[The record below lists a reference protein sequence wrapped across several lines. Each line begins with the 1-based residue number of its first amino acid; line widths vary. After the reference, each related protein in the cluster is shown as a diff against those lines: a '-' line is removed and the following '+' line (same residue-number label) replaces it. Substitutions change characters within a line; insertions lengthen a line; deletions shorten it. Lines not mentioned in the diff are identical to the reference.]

1 MLLQEREQLPSD
13 VLRKKR
19 QRGQEELVLAST
31 SRGAGA
37 GEGGAPLSPRSDAGD
52 SDAGSSSSG
61 ISWRSGSTGS
71 SLPQLGSMAAA
82 DILDSYMREL
92 LHNTLP
98 CLGVL
103 GWSDGQANTG
113 QCTCTS

>member
-1 MLLQEREQLPSD
+1 M
-13 VLRKKR
+13 LRKKR
-19 QRGQEELVLAST
+19 QRGQEDFALAGPS
-31 SRGAGA
+31 GAAGA
-37 GEGGAPLSPRSDAGD
+37 APLSPCSDAGA

-71 SLPQLGSMAAA
+71 SLPQLGGMAAG

-98 CLGVL
+98 CLGGLV
-103 GWSDGQANTG
+103 
-113 QCTCTS
+113 